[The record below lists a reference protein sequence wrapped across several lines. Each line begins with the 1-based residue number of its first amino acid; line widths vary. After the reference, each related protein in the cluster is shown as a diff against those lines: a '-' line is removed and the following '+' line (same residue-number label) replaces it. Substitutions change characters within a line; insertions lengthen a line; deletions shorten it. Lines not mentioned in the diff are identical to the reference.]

1 MEIEKVNKMNATRAA
16 IIEDKLSDRAS
27 LKILLE
33 KHCPEI
39 LIIGEAANVYDGVEL
54 LRDRN
59 PDIVF
64 MDISL
69 QPGSSFD
76 ILDELHKENQI
87 AFDIVFITAHN
98 TYENAVKAIQ
108 FSALAFL
115 EKPIIAQEL
124 LSCVAKFEKKARDIL
139 NIQLSVL
146 LEKTG
151 AHFLQKQET
160 IIIKQLKGVMQK
172 VTIND
177 IIYFEADKSICY
189 VHLLSG
195 DRLVST
201 LHLGHFVK
209 TLADDDDFF
218 LISQGVLLNLQHMRS
233 YNHSSLTITLKN
245 DMGKL
250 NASRRMGAE
259 LKKFLKQNGK

>member
-1 MEIEKVNKMNATRAA
+1 MEIEKSSKRNPTKVA
-16 IIEDKLSDRAS
+16 IIEDKLSDRTS
-27 LKILLE
+27 LKILLQ
-33 KHCPEI
+33 KHCPEMV
-39 LIIGEAANVYDGVEL
+39 IIGEAANVIEGLNL
-54 LRDRN
+54 LRDTS
-59 PDIVF
+59 PDLVF

-69 QPGSSFD
+69 EPGSSFD
-76 ILDELHKENQI
+76 ILDELHKENQV

-115 EKPIIAQEL
+115 EKPIRAQDL
-124 LSCVAKFEKKARDIL
+124 LICVEKFEKKARDIL

-146 LEKTG
+146 LEKTN
-151 AHFLQKQET
+151 AQFAQKQES
-160 IIIKQLKGVMQK
+160 IIIKQIKGVMQK
-172 VTIND
+172 VTINN

-195 DRLVST
+195 NRLVST

-209 TLADDDDFF
+209 TLAEDEDFF
-218 LISQGVLLNLQHMRS
+218 LISQGILLNLQHMRS
-233 YNHSSLTITLKN
+233 YSHSTLTVTLKD

-259 LKKFLKQNGK
+259 LKKFLKRNG